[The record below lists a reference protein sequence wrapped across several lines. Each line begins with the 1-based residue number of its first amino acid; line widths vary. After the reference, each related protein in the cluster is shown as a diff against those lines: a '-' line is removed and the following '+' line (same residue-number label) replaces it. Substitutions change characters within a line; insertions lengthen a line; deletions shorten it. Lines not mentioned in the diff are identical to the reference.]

1 MVDFIDDRK
10 RKILKAIVQEHIL
23 TAEPIGSRTLAKNYE
38 FGVSSATIRNEM
50 SDLEDMGYLEQP
62 YTSAGRVPSDKGYRY
77 YVDSLMETRDYP
89 EQEIRKMLGEFTF
102 EQNVQTIM
110 SNLARMLSR
119 LTRYTAVISEPQ
131 LKKSRIREIKLLKVS
146 RKNLLIVLV
155 TDTGIVNNKIISLTK
170 EISSKQLRYLN
181 EFFSRKLQKR
191 ELNTLDEGFLSKIE
205 EELLN
210 RLKMSERI
218 IKLIFDEMLKVA
230 KPAELKVHLGG
241 TSYILEQPE
250 FNNLENLK
258 KVLNILD
265 HEEILGKLLNS
276 FSDNELKVV
285 IGHENQ
291 LEEMHKCSIVIAT
304 YCIGDKPLGKLG
316 VIGPTRMH
324 YPMVVSTVNSLSKI
338 VGKIISRMDG

>member
-131 LKKSRIREIKLLKVS
+131 LKK
-146 RKNLLIVLV
+146 
-155 TDTGIVNNKIISLTK
+155 
-170 EISSKQLRYLN
+170 KQ
-181 EFFSRKLQKR
+181 
-191 ELNTLDEGFLSKIE
+191 
-205 EELLN
+205 
-210 RLKMSERI
+210 
-218 IKLIFDEMLKVA
+218 
-230 KPAELKVHLGG
+230 
-241 TSYILEQPE
+241 
-250 FNNLENLK
+250 
-258 KVLNILD
+258 
-265 HEEILGKLLNS
+265 
-276 FSDNELKVV
+276 
-285 IGHENQ
+285 
-291 LEEMHKCSIVIAT
+291 
-304 YCIGDKPLGKLG
+304 DKG
-316 VIGPTRMH
+316 
-324 YPMVVSTVNSLSKI
+324 N
-338 VGKIISRMDG
+338 